1 MQPRAM
7 PGIVGGADPRA
18 SPPVNDDD
26 QELIA
31 RIRRDRR
38 HFGTLFDLHYA
49 PMKKYVLRRVGDY
62 HSANDIVSETFL
74 KAFLAFDRFTWRGVP
89 LKAWLYRIATN
100 EVNQYF
106 RRRSR
111 YVPEN
116 LHRLEEFNDVRIL
129 RVADD
134 ERRAWELEEARHA
147 QFRQARAAINT
158 LPVRYAEVLALR
170 FFEQLS
176 PGEVAVILGK
186 PEGTVK
192 SLCARGLE
200 KVRAIMDRMQPNPP

>member
-1 MQPRAM
+1 MQPHAAR
-7 PGIVGGADPRA
+7 GIVDGADLRA
-18 SPPVNDDD
+18 TPTVNDDD

-31 RIRRDRR
+31 RIRRD
-38 HFGTLFDLHYA
+38 HSQFGTLFDLHYA

-62 HSANDIVSETFL
+62 HAANDIVSETFL
-74 KAFLAFDRFTWRGVP
+74 KAFLAFDRFIWRGVP

-100 EVNQYF
+100 EVNLYF

-129 RVADD
+129 RIAED

-147 QFRQARAAINT
+147 QFRQARRAINA

-176 PGEVAVILGK
+176 TGEVATILGK

-200 KVRAIMDRMQPNPP
+200 KVRVIMDRMQPSAP